1 MRVGGGMAPGR
12 PLKLVAHESG
22 RLMPADDP
30 HRERVF
36 RAERHW
42 WGRSVERDRFSP
54 AFSQKHR
61 GETDSE
67 IVFPADL
74 ELREIDAVHVRKSG

>member
-1 MRVGGGMAPGR
+1 MIRIVNGSSSPNGTAAAGVSIG
-12 PLKLVAHESG
+12 
-22 RLMPADDP
+22 
-30 HRERVF
+30 
-36 RAERHW
+36 
-42 WGRSVERDRFSP
+42 DRFGP

-67 IVFPADL
+67 IVFTADM